1 RSVVSLMSRPYWCG
15 PAEDEAMQEEHA
27 FIWEAMLDT
36 IDIDLAGKRVLDA
49 GCNRGGFLRLL
60 TDSCAI
66 AEGFGYDQAMGAVED
81 ARRLA
86 GDRPLRFEVSD
97 AVPTGCSGFDLVF
110 SHEVLYLLHDL
121 DAHAREIFAALS
133 PGGVYYAVI
142 GVHAASPLMAEWHRG
157 NAEELHLPEPYDIDE
172 VIAAFERA
180 GFDGAAARLAVRFV
194 PAATHGHHS
203 RGKML
208 EWLDYYSNQK
218 RKLRWRRPV

>member
-1 RSVVSLMSRPYWCG
+1 MSRAYWCG
-15 PAEDEAMQEEHA
+15 PADDEAMQEEHA
-27 FIWEAMLDT
+27 FIWEAMLET

-60 TDSCAI
+60 TDTRAI
-66 AEGFGYDQAMGAVED
+66 AEGFGYDPAMGAVED

-86 GDRPLRFEVSD
+86 GGRPLRFEASD
-97 AVPTGCSGFDLVF
+97 TVPTGCSGFDVAF
-110 SHEVLYLLHDL
+110 SHEMLYLLHDL
-121 DAHAREIFAALS
+121 DPHARGIFAALS

-157 NAEELHLPEPYDIDE
+157 NAQELHLPELYDIDE
-172 VIAAFERA
+172 VIASFEGA

-203 RGKML
+203 HAKVL
-208 EWLDYYSNQK
+208 DWLDYYYD
-218 RKLRWRRPV
+218 RKLMLRFQRPV